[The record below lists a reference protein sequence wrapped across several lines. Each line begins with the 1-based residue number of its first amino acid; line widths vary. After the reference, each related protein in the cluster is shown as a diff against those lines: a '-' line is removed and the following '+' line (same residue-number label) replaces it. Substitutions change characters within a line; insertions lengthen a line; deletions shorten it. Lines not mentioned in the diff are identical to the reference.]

1 MVSAGESPRSIPDGS
16 REHRGMDAGCGGQDD
31 PAAPPAL
38 GMEKGHGDKKASEAS
53 SKAGEK
59 KAEVEEK
66 KQASTNVNQP
76 PKTETYGAAAS
87 AKWSLTVKFN
97 SSWSSG
103 RAQIGPILMAIF
115 QSEAAQLQRQEQLCP
130 CRKQE
135 PHTYQKQSTSV
146 DASKPQIMKPSETGS
161 APTTKAGSEKNTQS
175 DKPTDSQNK
184 QLSEEKQKEPSDGK
198 NQTTLTVTTAS
209 KPNNT
214 GKVTTTQADQ
224 PLPATSMQAPKQKS
238 KEMSTVA
245 GAAAGTGTAGASV
258 VAAADR
264 SSTEPDMDESALD
277 SLIDTLGGPEEDV
290 PTTPVYT
297 GPEITEDIYSRY
309 LEEMGKREG
318 SLPPEYVKLL
328 KSKGF
333 GKDVVPRKPNE
344 QDEKPM
350 TDEELAEALSSDF
363 TCSAASAQE
372 KNTSLTEK
380 PNKEGE
386 IVQAQAASSV
396 KTSVPPKEKK
406 TKSKEEIKDDAMDA
420 LLDTL
425 GGPEPEPEED
435 PTPFVEVSESK
446 AKEKK
451 EQKTGERDDTIPPEY
466 RLMPDLDKDGKPI
479 LPKPEEKPKGL
490 SESDLVDEFS
500 KDFACPAQPAVQ
512 PKVAKPCNI
521 SKKPSG
527 SVSAEATGDKVVPR
541 ATACTV
547 QSAAPVS
554 SVGPVS
560 DEALEAL
567 SSSLGKREPDPNE
580 KKPAVDKVKE
590 KTKKEQHKKLG
601 EEEETIPPEYRLT
614 ESKDKDGKPLL
625 PKPEEK
631 SQPMSEN
638 DLLEGLT
645 EGFSSSPSPPAPLP
659 TSTVP
664 KKAKD
669 GVKPTSSSDVISA
682 ATVSSVHSAAP
693 APSTSGGKEMDEA
706 LDLLSDSL
714 GQREPDPDESK
725 PVVDKVKEKA
735 KSEHRDKLGER
746 DETIPPDYRKLLESG
761 EQSKP
766 AKPTAKDDVKHKGKK
781 KRTDDSAAIDALS
794 GDFDSCAK
802 APATTPQH
810 SKCRTKVER
819 KLRPLNQAQRIKE
832 SPETLKR
839 QRDSPPAANLRSR
852 KQAKR

>member
-1 MVSAGESPRSIPDGS
+1 MSGFLLLTPVLRNQRVEGQHCFS
-16 REHRGMDAGCGGQDD
+16 DA
-31 PAAPPAL
+31 
-38 GMEKGHGDKKASEAS
+38 EF
-53 SKAGEK
+53 
-59 KAEVEEK
+59 
-66 KQASTNVNQP
+66 
-76 PKTETYGAAAS
+76 
-87 AKWSLTVKFN
+87 SLTPAF
-97 SSWSSG
+97 
-103 RAQIGPILMAIF
+103 
-115 QSEAAQLQRQEQLCP
+115 AAWRSVPAVPAGGTLVQPAPEVTPEGAGGVCWLLVQRGSPNLPVWGCWVGIVWLSTPACRGLGLAGSCRKPQPQPQRRGEEQPRP
-130 CRKQE
+130 CSKQE
-135 PHTYQKQSTSV
+135 PHVHRKQSPSV
-146 DASKPQIMKPSETGS
+146 DAPKPQVMKPSETRS
-161 APTTKAGSEKNTQS
+161 ATTTKAGSEKNTQS
-175 DKPTDSQNK
+175 DKPADSQNK

-198 NQTTLTVTTAS
+198 NQTTPTVTTAS

-214 GKVTTTQADQ
+214 GKVTTTQAEQ
-224 PLPATSMQAPKQKS
+224 PPPATSTETAKQKS
-238 KEMSTVA
+238 KEMSTVT
-245 GAAAGTGTAGASV
+245 GAAAGTDTAGASV
-258 VAAADR
+258 VAAADK
-264 SSTEPDMDESALD
+264 SSTEPGMDESALD

-309 LEEMGKREG
+309 LEELGKREG

-328 KSKGF
+328 KSKGY
-333 GKDVVPRKPNE
+333 GKDVVPPKANE

-350 TDEELAEALSSDF
+350 TDDELAEALSSDF
-363 TCSAASAQE
+363 TCSTASAQE
-372 KNTSLTEK
+372 KKTSLTEK

-406 TKSKEEIKDDAMDA
+406 TKTKEEIKDDAMDA

-435 PTPFVEVSESK
+435 PTPVVEVSEAK

-451 EQKTGERDDTIPPEY
+451 EQKAGERDGTIPPEY
-466 RLMPDLDKDGKPI
+466 RLTPELDKDGKPI
-479 LPKPEEKPKGL
+479 LLKPEEKPKPL

-512 PKVAKPCNI
+512 PKAPKPCSI

-527 SVSAEATGDKVVPR
+527 SVPAKPTEDKVVPR

-547 QSAAPVS
+547 QSAAPMS
-554 SVGPVS
+554 S
-560 DEALEAL
+560 
-567 SSSLGKREPDPNE
+567 
-580 KKPAVDKVKE
+580 E

-601 EEEETIPPEYRLT
+601 KEEKTVPPEYSLT
-614 ESKDKDGKPLL
+614 EAKDKDGKPLL

-645 EGFSSSPSPPAPLP
+645 EGFSCSPSPAAPLP
-659 TSTVP
+659 ASTVL
-664 KKAKD
+664 KKDKEGAK
-669 GVKPTSSSDVISA
+669 PASSSDVISA
-682 ATVSSVHSAAP
+682 AMVSSVHSAAP
-693 APSTSGGKEMDEA
+693 PASTSGEKEMDEA

-714 GQREPDPDESK
+714 GQREPDPDENK

-746 DETIPPDYRKLLESG
+746 DETIPPDYLKLLESG

-766 AKPTAKDDVKHKGKK
+766 AKPTSKDDVKHKGQKK
-781 KRTDDSAAIDALS
+781 PADDSAAIDALS
-794 GDFDSCAK
+794 GDFDTCAK
-802 APATTPQH
+802 APATPQH
-810 SKCRTKVER
+810 SKCRTKVGR
-819 KLRPLNQAQRIKE
+819 KLRPLNQAQRTKE

>member
-1 MVSAGESPRSIPDGS
+1 MAFARWWYA
-16 REHRGMDAGCGGQDD
+16 M
-31 PAAPPAL
+31 
-38 GMEKGHGDKKASEAS
+38 HGDKKANEAS

-66 KQASTNVNQP
+66 KQASANVSQP
-76 PKTETYGAAAS
+76 PKADTSGAAAS
-87 AKWSLTVKFN
+87 AK
-97 SSWSSG
+97 
-103 RAQIGPILMAIF
+103 
-115 QSEAAQLQRQEQLCP
+115 
-130 CRKQE
+130 
-135 PHTYQKQSTSV
+135 KQSPSA
-146 DASKPQIMKPSETGS
+146 DASKPQIMKPSETRS
-161 APTTKAGSEKNTQS
+161 APTTQAGTEKNTQS

-184 QLSEEKQKEPSDGK
+184 QLSEEKQKEPNDFISTQGK
-198 NQTTLTVTTAS
+198 NQTTPTVPTAS

-214 GKVTTTQADQ
+214 GKVTTTQAGQ
-224 PLPATSMQAPKQKS
+224 PPAATSTETAKQKS
-238 KEMSTVA
+238 EEMSTVT
-245 GAAAGTGTAGASV
+245 GAAAGTGTAGAGV
-258 VAAADR
+258 VAAAGK
-264 SSTEPDMDESALD
+264 SSTEPGMDESALD

-309 LEEMGKREG
+309 LEELGKREG

-328 KSKGF
+328 KSKGY
-333 GKDVVPRKPNE
+333 GKDVVPPKPDE

-350 TDEELAEALSSDF
+350 TDDELAEALSSDF
-363 TCSAASAQE
+363 TCSADSAQE
-372 KNTSLTEK
+372 KKTNLTEK
-380 PNKEGE
+380 PNEEGE

-406 TKSKEEIKDDAMDA
+406 TKSKEEMKDDAMDA

-435 PTPFVEVSESK
+435 PTPIVEVSEAK

-451 EQKTGERDDTIPPEY
+451 EQKAGERDDTIPPEY
-466 RLMPDLDKDGKPI
+466 RLTPELDKDGKPI
-479 LPKPEEKPKGL
+479 LPKPEEKPKPM

-500 KDFACPAQPAVQ
+500 KNFACPAQPAVR
-512 PKVAKPCNI
+512 PKAPKPCKI
-521 SKKPSG
+521 CKKQSG
-527 SVSAEATGDKVVPR
+527 SVSAKATEDKVVPR

-547 QSAAPVS
+547 QSAAPVP

-567 SSSLGKREPDPNE
+567 SSSLGKREPDPDE

-590 KTKKEQHKKLG
+590 KSKKEQHKKLG

-614 ESKDKDGKPLL
+614 EAKDKDGKPLL

-645 EGFSSSPSPPAPLP
+645 EGFSCSPSPPAPLP
-659 TSTVP
+659 TSTVV
-664 KKAKD
+664 KKSKGGAK
-669 GVKPTSSSDVISA
+669 PASSSDVISA

-693 APSTSGGKEMDEA
+693 APSATGGKEMDEA

-714 GQREPDPDESK
+714 GQREPDPDENK

-781 KRTDDSAAIDALS
+781 KPTDDSAAIDALA
-794 GDFDSCAK
+794 GDFDTCAK
-802 APATTPQH
+802 APATPQH
-810 SKCRTKVER
+810 SKDKSG
-819 KLRPLNQAQRIKE
+819 KE
-832 SPETLKR
+832 STTTKPSSKDKGKS
-839 QRDSPPAANLRSR
+839 RDPKTAKGQSSSSKSE
-852 KQAKR
+852 KQKTS